1 MTLALIFGRQTFLT
15 WHSKRHKD
23 QPIYA
28 LQRMAPEFFKKVPI
42 VGCFLLDAVL
52 NRGTMPIKITAQ
64 AVRAAG

>member
-1 MTLALIFGRQTFLT
+1 MPCSVWR
-15 WHSKRHKD
+15 
-23 QPIYA
+23 PN
-28 LQRMAPEFFKKVPI
+28 FFKKVPI